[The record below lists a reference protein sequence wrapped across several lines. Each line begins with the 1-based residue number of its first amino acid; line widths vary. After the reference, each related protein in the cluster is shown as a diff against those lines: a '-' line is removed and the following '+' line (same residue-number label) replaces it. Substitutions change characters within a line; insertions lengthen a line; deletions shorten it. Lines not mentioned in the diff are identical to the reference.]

1 MQIDF
6 MEQRTIHNERRYR
19 LGVEA
24 LRGMPQGHRIADRRP
39 GRLVDLQTQS
49 RKQERAVACSSRQD
63 RVRPADGRFG
73 PVDPRKRSDR
83 FYGSGCFHA
92 KSQRTNRMQ
101 GCGPEPPGSH
111 DSRAGIQKGDVRCS
125 VTCWSGTA
133 ISGSQPQGD
142 VRVSGGGMRSA
153 LCSHA
158 VGAYLSV
165 RISLYLHPEELLVLP
180 ADSQRTAVVC

>member
-1 MQIDF
+1 ML
-6 MEQRTIHNERRYR
+6 R
-19 LGVEA
+19 LYAECLKATG
-24 LRGMPQGHRIADRRP
+24 LLIGG
-39 GRLVDLQTQS
+39 
-49 RKQERAVACSSRQD
+49 
-63 RVRPADGRFG
+63 PADWSICKLNLGS
-73 PVDPRKRSDR
+73 RSVQWHAHRDKTE
-83 FYGSGCFHA
+83 YVLLTAALGQWTPENVLIDSADQCASMPKVSG
-92 KSQRTNRMQ
+92 QI
-101 GCGPEPPGSH
+101 GCRAAVQSLQAATIRGPEY
-111 DSRAGIQKGDVRCS
+111 RREMCRCS